1 MGSQAEQAGGGARK
15 VVGEFVFR
23 RRGLPPHRRRQC
35 LKCEA
40 VVRERPRFSGGRECP
55 RRAREPGRRAALA
68 DPPCDHVIRQVQRG
82 AVQSRLERGMRPAVW
97 MCREPHLLLQ
107 SLQRRCVPRRDRPGA
122 ARRALHHWRRHARWR
137 SPALAHRPPLDAHE
151 GRLGFAL
158 VAAGSLARL
167 AAAVHRCNRLGI
179 RHASPA
185 RQIHTT
191 HRVQRASEKQGT
203 HPPAVSDGLRTQFTA
218 AQVQSRMKRVV
229 TEVYLFVRDGY

>member
-1 MGSQAEQAGGGARK
+1 MGSKAQQAGGGARK
-15 VVGEFVFR
+15 VKVVGGFVFR

-35 LKCEA
+35 LKCKA

-68 DPPCDHVIRQVQRG
+68 HPPCDHVIRQVQRG

-107 SLQRRCVPRRDRPGA
+107 ALQRRCVPRRGPPGA

-151 GRLGFAL
+151 GRTGFAL
-158 VAAGSLARL
+158 VAAGSLA
-167 AAAVHRCNRLGI
+167 AAVHR
-179 RHASPA
+179 
-185 RQIHTT
+185 
-191 HRVQRASEKQGT
+191 
-203 HPPAVSDGLRTQFTA
+203 
-218 AQVQSRMKRVV
+218 
-229 TEVYLFVRDGY
+229 

>member
-1 MGSQAEQAGGGARK
+1 MGSKAQQAGGGARK
-15 VVGEFVFR
+15 VKVVGGFVFR
-23 RRGLPPHRRRQC
+23 RRGLPPHCRRQC

-68 DPPCDHVIRQVQRG
+68 HPPCDHVIRQVQRG

-107 SLQRRCVPRRDRPGA
+107 ALQRRCVPRRGRPGA

-151 GRLGFAL
+151 GRMGFAL
-158 VAAGSLARL
+158 VAAGSLA
-167 AAAVHRCNRLGI
+167 AAVHRRARCNRLGT

-191 HRVQRASEKQGT
+191 NSKGIRKARDASARSFGGSSN
-203 HPPAVSDGLRTQFTA
+203 AVYYSSGA
-218 AQVQSRMKRVV
+218 IS
-229 TEVYLFVRDGY
+229 LFIGH